1 MTQVRKRQRLTQ
13 RDIADYLG
21 VGLATVRK
29 WEDGVALPD
38 RSLWQRLEEAMGVP
52 APDPRVPE
60 HTPAERELI
69 DTLLLVTDEL
79 RQLREQLAKGV
90 LPEPVTTATV
100 ADPKVVDVKG
110 AAAYMGVSTVT
121 PVPTLQVPCEAGPA
135 GGSEPHQ
142 GEFEK
147 AFV

>member
-1 MTQVRKRQRLTQ
+1 
-13 RDIADYLG
+13 
-21 VGLATVRK
+21 
-29 WEDGVALPD
+29 
-38 RSLWQRLEEAMGVP
+38 MGQIFT
-52 APDPRVPE
+52 AS
-60 HTPAERELI
+60 
-69 DTLLLVTDEL
+69 LLVTDEL